1 MEEDMKK
8 KNKYRMMHIIYYGG
22 NDMKNLMPVAIIGIL
37 ILSGLGASALHKTD
51 DAEQKT
57 MAVAFSQLVIQE
69 KDQYVMVEIDGA
81 DSVLMRANE
90 PMLPAYVHTFTFPFG
105 TKIEGVK
112 CTPSDIQQQYL
123 SKKIIPSPEPVL
135 AGQQTVQEKKSVSY
149 GENPYPNTWYKY
161 DVGCGLDNK
170 ERCVFVKVQVFPVQY
185 YPSEDL
191 LKIAGD
197 FQINVEYEEPNQ
209 QTMTFDDECDF
220 IILAPSEF
228 SSTLNAL
235 VAHKIGRGISTKL
248 VTLDEIYNGDYFPVE
263 GKDNQEKI
271 KYFIKNAIENWD
283 TKDVLLVGGSEE
295 FPTRQTHVFVDYDPS
310 DPDNEVFV
318 SDLYYADIY
327 DDAFEFCSWDSNEND
342 LFGEYDWD
350 GSYDDVDFYP
360 DVHLGRLACVDS
372 NEVITCVN
380 KIVAYETNEA
390 YTQDWFTNLVVIGGD
405 TSPHDDENV
414 NEGEYVNQAIIDIMD
429 GFIPTKCWA
438 SEETLSTKTPVNI
451 ALNSGA
457 GFVDFSGHGNPKLWA
472 THPHNNSDVWIP
484 IGNYQNTH
492 VSSLINGDKL
502 PIVITGACSV
512 GKFDSRSDCFT
523 WSFVTNPNGGGIA
536 SVGPAALSW
545 GYDTSYTIQ
554 ALGGKMQLELFKAY
568 KDEGA
573 ITFGEMWVRAL
584 NSYVSPGM
592 DCGDYKTIEEWQPF
606 GDPTLAIAGESLP
619 PEKPG
624 IPDGNSSGG
633 VNVEY
638 TYTAST
644 TDPDGDKLYYLFD
657 WGDGEFSE
665 WIGPHNSGET
675 AEASYTWTEKGDYEI
690 KVKAK
695 DDHGVQSE
703 WSDPLSVSMP
713 KNKAINTPFLQ
724 FLEQHPHLFPLLR
737 HLMGV

>member
-1 MEEDMKK
+1 
-8 KNKYRMMHIIYYGG
+8 
-22 NDMKNLMPVAIIGIL
+22 MKNLMPMLIIGIL
-37 ILSGLGASALHKTD
+37 ILGGVGAGALHKAN
-51 DAEQKT
+51 DAKQKT
-57 MAVAFSQLVIQE
+57 MAVAFSQPVVLE

-81 DSVLMRANE
+81 DSVLMRANK

-105 TKIEGVK
+105 TKINGVE
-112 CTPSDIQQQYL
+112 CMPSSVQQQYL

-135 AGQQTVQEKKSVSY
+135 VGQQIVQAEKTVSY
-149 GENPYPNTWYKY
+149 GEDPYPNTWFEY
-161 DVGCGLDNK
+161 DVGCGLNNN

-185 YPSEDL
+185 FPSEDL
-191 LKIAGD
+191 LKVAGD
-197 FQINVEYEEPNQ
+197 FQIDVEYEEPNQ
-209 QTMTFDDECDF
+209 QTMTFDDEYDF

-228 SSTLNAL
+228 GSTLNAL
-235 VAHKIGRGISTKL
+235 VTHKIGRGIFTKL
-248 VTLDEIYNGDYFPVE
+248 VTLDEIYDGSYFPVN
-263 GKDNQEKI
+263 GRDNQEKI
-271 KYFIKNAIENWD
+271 KYFIKSAIENWN
-283 TKDVLLVGGSEE
+283 TTNVLLVGGSDE
-295 FPTRQTHVFVDYDPS
+295 FPVRMTHVYVNYGDGDA
-310 DPDNEVFV
+310 EVFV
-318 SDLYYADIY
+318 SDLYYADVY
-327 DDAFEFCSWDSNEND
+327 NDTFEFCSWDSNEND

-372 NEVITCVN
+372 NEVTTCVN
-380 KIVAYETNEA
+380 KIINYETNEA

-405 TSPHDDENV
+405 TSPNDDEDV
-414 NEGEYVNQAIIDIMD
+414 LEGEYVNQAIIDIMD

-438 SEETLSTKTPVNI
+438 SEGTLSTKSFVNTAI
-451 ALNSGA
+451 NEGA
-457 GFVDFSGHGNPKLWA
+457 GFVDFSGHGNPSLWA
-472 THPHNNSDVWIP
+472 THTHNNPDVWIP
-484 IGNYQNTH
+484 VGNYKNTH
-492 VSSLINGDKL
+492 VSSLVNGDKL
-502 PIVITGACSV
+502 PIVVTGACSV

-523 WSFVTNPNGGGIA
+523 WSFISNPNGGGIA
-536 SVGPAALSW
+536 AVGPAALSW

-584 NSYVSPGM
+584 NGYVSPGM

-606 GDPTLAIAGESLP
+606 GDPTLAIADESLP

-644 TDPDGDKLYYLFD
+644 TDPNGDKLYYLFD
-657 WGDGEFSE
+657 WGDGNFSG
-665 WIGPHNSGET
+665 WTGPYNSGEI
-675 AEASYTWTEKGDYEI
+675 AEMSHKWTEEGNYEI

-713 KNKAINTPFLQ
+713 KNKILINTPFID
-724 FLEQHPHLFPLLR
+724 FLENHPHIFPLLQR
-737 HLMGV
+737 IFGL